1 MNRIYTTIK
10 QVAVTEMSSI
20 EAMAKGYRVPD
31 DTLQIEGYE
40 VTYKDG
46 YKSWCPKEVF
56 DKNSIIS
63 APEYAYNFF
72 CPNDAPDYLKRMFK
86 EFEDLRI
93 NYIKLQMFISGNKFD
108 QLHDYEKH
116 MLDLQYKFM
125 DGYMNV
131 LGKRIYWELEKT
143 KVGKEA

>member
-1 MNRIYTTIK
+1 MDKFYTTIK
-10 QVAVTEMSSI
+10 VVSATEMSSI
-20 EAMAKGYRVPD
+20 EASAKGYRVD
-31 DTLQIEGYE
+31 KDSLQIEGYE
-40 VTYKDG
+40 ITYADG

-86 EFEDLRI
+86 EFEDLRA
-93 NYIKLQMFISGNKFD
+93 NLVKLQIFVSGGKFE

-116 MLDLQYKFM
+116 MFDLQYNCM
-125 DGYMNV
+125 NAYMNV
-131 LGKRIYWELEKT
+131 LGKRIY
-143 KVGKEA
+143 